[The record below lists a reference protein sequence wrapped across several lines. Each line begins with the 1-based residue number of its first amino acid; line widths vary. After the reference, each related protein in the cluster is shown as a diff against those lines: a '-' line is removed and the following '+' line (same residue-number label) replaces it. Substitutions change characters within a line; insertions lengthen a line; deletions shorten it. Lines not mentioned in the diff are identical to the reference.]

1 MTQQTLSARSHLGD
15 VSRYYRSTESR
26 LGYALILGG
35 TKHFGY
41 YEAGDSPWALRAA
54 MRRMEDQLGQRLD
67 LKPGSKVLDAGCGM
81 GDVATHLAAPPFGL
95 DVTGIDI
102 LDFNLHQAQRRAAG
116 RGVADRTRF
125 LPMDYTS
132 LSFPDRH
139 FDGAYTMET
148 LVHSDSV
155 EQVLRGLHR
164 VLRPGGRLVHFE
176 YSRQPAATT
185 SPAAARMLRQVNEAA
200 AMPAFNRLEHG
211 VLEQLLE
218 QAGFVDVRTEDI
230 TDHMLPMLRVFS
242 LMGRPAYAAAR
253 LLGRPTR
260 AVNAMSGVEF
270 YRHQD
275 AWRYHVYT
283 CRKP

>member
-1 MTQQTLSARSHLGD
+1 MTQQTLPAGSHLGD
-15 VSRYYRSTESR
+15 VSRYYRTTESR

-41 YEAGDSPWALRAA
+41 YEPGDNPWALRAA
-54 MRRMEDQLGQRLD
+54 MRRMEDQLGHRLA
-67 LKPGSKVLDAGCGM
+67 LQPGSKVLDAGCGM
-81 GDVATHLAAPPFGL
+81 GDVATHLAAEPL
-95 DVTGIDI
+95 ALEVTGIDI
-102 LDFNLHQAQRRAAG
+102 LDFNLHQARRRAAA

-125 LPMDYTS
+125 LAMDYAN
-132 LSFPDRH
+132 LDFPAQS

-155 EQVLRGLHR
+155 ERVLHGLHR

-176 YSRQPAATT
+176 YSREPAATT
-185 SPAAARMLRQVNEAA
+185 SLAAARMLRQVNEAA

-211 VLEQLLE
+211 VLERLLE
-218 QAGFVDVRTEDI
+218 QTGFVDVQVEDV
-230 TDHMLPMLRVFS
+230 TSSMLPMLRVFS
-242 LMGRPAYAAAR
+242 LMGRPAYAVAR
-253 LLGRPTR
+253 LLGQPTR

-270 YRHQD
+270 YRHQE
-275 AWRYHVYT
+275 AWRYQIYS